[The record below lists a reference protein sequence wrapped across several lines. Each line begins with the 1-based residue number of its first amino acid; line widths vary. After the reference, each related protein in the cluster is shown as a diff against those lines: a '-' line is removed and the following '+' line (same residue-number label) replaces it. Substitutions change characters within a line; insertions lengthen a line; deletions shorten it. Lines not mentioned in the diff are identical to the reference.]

1 LLDKEQKF
9 VAFGYDAENQY
20 ADLVMDKKHD
30 DYYFFHLFKMKLHSS
45 KVFQFRHVGVLIYER
60 ARAPAFHV

>member
-1 LLDKEQKF
+1 

-30 DYYFFHLFKMKLHSS
+30 DYYFFHRFKMKLHSS
-45 KVFQFRHVGVLIYER
+45 KVFQLFLFLLHFLVNK
-60 ARAPAFHV
+60 HKKQ